1 MLQTFFL
8 NGKVVLLSH
17 SFSQFFLLFFFFT
30 HLFCRSYKCKLF
42 SVAQD
47 WTIGVTYMYIV
58 ILNAKCQKKLETSQ
72 NLYLQGV
79 GVDAASSF
87 FFLGEGLLLLPFL
100 PPFLFPA
107 AAFWAAAAF
116 SRSLSSSLFLS
127 ASSSASLA
135 ASSFCSWNVRWSIF
149 RILTC

>member
-30 HLFCRSYKCKLF
+30 HLFCRSYKYKLF
-42 SVAQD
+42 LVTQD
-47 WTIGVTYMYIV
+47 LTIVDNV
-58 ILNAKCQKKLETSQ
+58 HRNSKCKMPKETRNFSK
-72 NLYLQGV
+72 NLYVQGV